1 MPVCLYVLRSRQ
13 CRNAV
18 DSAVRHPYITVDDS
32 NTLLKFVTREPHSQ
46 LIRPHGAFAR
56 ALSFLLLGFIVYGTA
71 VEAAHTHG
79 SVLGSTNPA
88 RTGSFSDPQTET
100 NQNGKLNVCSDCL
113 ICQLH
118 QQFSTT
124 LISVPP
130 SIGASTLRCR
140 FRSPNA
146 VPVPSQTNTPRTG
159 RAPPQNS

>member
-1 MPVCLYVLRSRQ
+1 VFLRILRSRRS
-13 CRNAV
+13 RNAV

-56 ALSFLLLGFIVYGTA
+56 VLSVLLLGFIVYGTTI
-71 VEAAHTHG
+71 EAAHTHG
-79 SVLGSTNPA
+79 SVLGLRNPA
-88 RTGSFSDPQTET
+88 RTGSLSDPKTEI
-100 NQNGKLNVCSDCL
+100 NQNGSLNACSDCL

-124 LISVPP
+124 LTSVPP
-130 SIGASTLRCR
+130 SISASTLRSR
-140 FRSPNA
+140 FLSPNA
-146 VPVPSQTNTPRTG
+146 VPVPSQTSTPRTG

>member
-1 MPVCLYVLRSRQ
+1 VSLYILRFRR
-13 CRNAV
+13 CGNAV

-56 ALSFLLLGFIVYGTA
+56 VLSVLLLGFIVYGTT

-79 SVLGSTNPA
+79 SVLGSSNPA
-88 RTGSFSDPQTET
+88 GASSLSDPKTEV
-100 NQNGKLNVCSDCL
+100 NQNGSLNACGDCL

-124 LISVPP
+124 LTSVPP
-130 SIGASTLRCR
+130 IISASILRSR
-140 FRSPNA
+140 FLSPNA
-146 VPVPSQTNTPRTG
+146 VPVPSQTSTPRTG
-159 RAPPQNS
+159 RAPPQNSL